1 MVSNTERIG
10 KYFHIMAKED
20 MMKFEGTVVDVM
32 PNNLF
37 KVQLKDN
44 DVQVI
49 AYLNGKMRQNKIRVG
64 SGDKVDLELT
74 PYDLTKGRI
83 TFRYR

>member
-1 MVSNTERIG
+1 
-10 KYFHIMAKED
+10 MAKED